1 MSARILY
8 GKPIAEAIQAE
19 VAEEVA
25 AIGGQPPG
33 LTVILVGDD
42 PASHVYARNKRIAA
56 EKAGIRGQVVTLPAE
71 STQEEV
77 AAAVDTANAD
87 SQVDG
92 ILVQL
97 PLPDHLFERS
107 LLDRIDAEKDVDG
120 FTTGNVG
127 RLWLGTEAHRPA
139 TPSGIMQLLR
149 RSEIPIEGKSA
160 VVVGRSAIVGKPM
173 AAMLLAANATV
184 TVAHSRTESLA
195 AVCRD
200 ADILVA
206 AVGVPGLIGTDH
218 VAPGA
223 TVIDVG
229 INPVSDRELVGD
241 LYPGNEK
248 RQAAIE
254 RRGATLVGDVDF
266 EAVRPVAGA
275 ITPVPGGVGP
285 LTIAMLLK
293 NTVAARRMAEA

>member
-1 MSARILY
+1 MSAHILY

-25 AIGGQPPG
+25 AIGGRPPG

-42 PASHVYARNKRIAA
+42 PASHVYARNKKAAA
-56 EKAGIRGQVVTLPAE
+56 EEAGIRGEVVILAAE

-77 AAAVDTANAD
+77 AAAVDAANAD
-87 SQVDG
+87 RRVDG

-149 RSEIPIEGKSA
+149 RSETPIEGKSA

-184 TVAHSRTESLA
+184 TVAHSRTTDLA

-206 AVGVPGLIGTDH
+206 AVGVPGLIGADH

-229 INPVSDRELVGD
+229 INPVSDRELIED
-241 LYPGNEK
+241 LHPGNEK

>member
-1 MSARILY
+1 MSAQILH
-8 GKPIAEAIQAE
+8 GKPVAESIRAE
-19 VAEEVA
+19 VAAEVSA
-25 AIGGQPPG
+25 LAGRPPR
-33 LTVILVGDD
+33 LNVILVGDD
-42 PASHVYARNKRIAA
+42 PASQVYARNKQLAA
-56 EKAGIRGQVVTLPAE
+56 EEAGIAGDVIRLSAE

-77 AAAVDTANAD
+77 AATVTAHNED
-87 SQVDG
+87 PEVDG

-107 LLDRIDAEKDVDG
+107 LLDLIDPAKDVDG
-120 FTTGNVG
+120 FTTANVG

-149 RSEIPIEGKSA
+149 RSEIDIEGREA

-173 AAMLLAANATV
+173 AAMLLAANASV
-184 TVAHSRTESLA
+184 TVAHSRTRDLPG
-195 AVCRD
+195 VCRR
-200 ADILVA
+200 ADILIA
-206 AVGVPGLIGTDH
+206 AVGVPALVTADY
-218 VAPGA
+218 VSPGV

-229 INPVSDRELVGD
+229 INPVSDRALIED

-266 EAVRPVAGA
+266 EGVREVAGA

-293 NTVAARRMAEA
+293 NTVAARKMVEA